1 MRSLKSLI
9 ISACLMMSLCVQ
21 AEVIRL
27 WEGDAPGA
35 QGAEDKDIPTLTV
48 FKPEGKA
55 TGSSVV
61 ICPGGSYWGLA
72 DHEGAGYA
80 RFLNKYGVTAFVLKY
95 RLASG
100 GYHHPSMIS
109 DAARAVRVVRYN
121 AEKWGLDPN
130 RIAIMGSS
138 AGGHLASSLV
148 THFEKEVPTALD
160 PIDRLSSRPDLGILC
175 YPVVTLGEFTHQGT
189 KENLLGKEPSEGMIN
204 YMSGE
209 KMVSKDTP
217 PCFIWHTWEDGAVP
231 VENSLQFAA
240 ALRKAGVPFDLHIFE
255 KGGHGMGLAE
265 KKVKEGDTEKTVVHP
280 WGNDLIYW
288 LKARKFVD

>member
-1 MRSLKSLI
+1 
-9 ISACLMMSLCVQ
+9 
-21 AEVIRL
+21 
-27 WEGDAPGA
+27 
-35 QGAEDKDIPTLTV
+35 
-48 FKPEGKA
+48 
-55 TGSSVV
+55 
-61 ICPGGSYWGLA
+61 
-72 DHEGAGYA
+72 
-80 RFLNKYGVTAFVLKY
+80 
-95 RLASG
+95 
-100 GYHHPSMIS
+100 
-109 DAARAVRVVRYN
+109 
-121 AEKWGLDPN
+121 LDPN

-148 THFEKEVPTALD
+148 THFEKEVPTALG

-217 PCFIWHTWEDGAVP
+217 PCFIWHTREDGAVP